1 MVINMETIS
10 PFPWT
15 RERWLIRSLDGSV
28 VAEVRPWDVTGC
40 RQEDN
45 VNANVIAASPCLY
58 QELKYAI
65 ECLEQGCMPGSAWME
80 RATNAILKAEGL
92 KA

>member
-10 PFPWT
+10 SFPWM
-15 RERWLIRSLDGSV
+15 REKWLIRAQDGSV
-28 VAEVRPWDVTGC
+28 VAEVRPWDVAGC
-40 RQEDN
+40 RQEDH